1 MHPVGDRRD
10 WVHGYGEGRRAGA
23 STLARMSDDAGRELS
38 KAYDPA
44 EVEGR
49 LYEWWEKSGFFHAD
63 PAAPGEGFSIVI
75 PPPNVTG
82 SLHVGHALDNSMQD
96 AVIRRAR
103 MQGRNAVWIPGTD
116 HAGIATQNVVE
127 KQLAAEGR
135 SRHDLGREAFVE
147 RVWGWREESGGL
159 ILRQLRRLGASCDWE
174 REAFTFDEQ
183 RSRAVRKV
191 FVDLYEEGLIY
202 RGNRLINWC
211 PRCMSAISDI
221 EVDHHEEEGEL
232 AYLRYPASDGSAKG
246 EDSGV
251 VVATTRAETMLGDTG
266 VAVHP
271 DDARYRHLVGKT
283 VRLPLMDR
291 DIPVVADPHV
301 DPEFGTGAVKVTPA
315 HDPNDY
321 EIGQR
326 HGLAA
331 IDVMT
336 DEATISANG
345 GAYAGLDRFEARRKV
360 KEDLDALGLLVK
372 VEPRMHQVG
381 HCSRC
386 GTVVEPRLSDQWFV
400 KVRPL
405 AEAAAAS
412 VRDGRTAFVP
422 ERNAKAFLDW
432 LDNLND
438 WCISRQIWWGHRI
451 PAWYDADG
459 GVHVLREDPTD
470 AQAEARG
477 LTRDPDVLDTWFS
490 SALWP
495 FSTMG
500 WPDQT
505 PELAAW
511 YPTTVLVTGYDINT
525 FWVSRML
532 MMALRFMDA
541 VPFHTVLNH
550 GLVRDKYGKK
560 MSKSFGNVI
569 DPLDLIEQFGAD
581 ALRFALFRAAAP
593 GQDVPLA
600 EEWVEGA
607 RRFANKLWNAARFVL
622 MQLGDVTPEAGLP
635 DAAELQVEDRWILSR
650 LEACRAEVDA
660 AWEDYDL
667 ARVARA
673 LYHFTWDEYCDWY
686 LEFAK
691 LRDDEAAKRVL
702 AHVLDVAMRLL
713 HPLMPFVTE
722 EIWRTL
728 RATDD
733 TIMRSDWP
741 GAGGA
746 RDAEAEAAVEAVQE
760 AVTELRRFRAEHGL
774 PPRARLTVYATASAG
789 RRAVLDAGVDGIRRL
804 AGVEEWS
811 FDGRPE
817 GAAGTIVLT
826 DAELAVPLE
835 GLIDLGEERER
846 LERELAKAEGE
857 LARAEAKLGN
867 ESFTARAPADVV
879 AAERAKADEWREAAA
894 AMRQQLD
901 ALR

>member
-1 MHPVGDRRD
+1 
-10 WVHGYGEGRRAGA
+10 
-23 STLARMSDDAGRELS
+23 MSARELS
-38 KAYDPA
+38 KAYEPA

-49 LYEWWEKSGFFHAD
+49 LYDWWESSGFFHAD
-63 PAAPGEGFSIVI
+63 PADPGEPFSIVI

-82 SLHVGHALDNSMQD
+82 SLHIGHALDNSMQD

-103 MQGRNAVWIPGTD
+103 MLGRNAVWIPGTD

-135 SRHDLGREAFVE
+135 TRHDVGREAFVE
-147 RVWGWREESGGL
+147 RVWAWREQSGGT
-159 ILRQLRRLGASCDWE
+159 ILHQLRRLGASCDWD

-183 RSRAVRKV
+183 RSKAVRKV

-221 EVDHHEEEGEL
+221 EVDHTEEDGEL
-232 AYLRYPASDGSAKG
+232 AFLRYPAADGAKG
-246 EDSGV
+246 SESGV

-271 DDARYRHLVGKT
+271 DDERYAHLIGKT
-283 VRLPLMDR
+283 LRLPLMDR
-291 DIPVVADPHV
+291 EIPVFADTHV

-321 EIGQR
+321 EMGRR
-326 HGLAA
+326 HGLAM

-336 DEATISANG
+336 DEARINPDG
-345 GAYAGLDRFEARRKV
+345 GAYEGLDRFEARRKV

-372 VEPRMHQVG
+372 VEPHRHAVG

-386 GTVVEPRLSDQWFV
+386 GTIVEPRLSDQWFV

-405 AEAAAAS
+405 AEAAATA

-459 GVHVLREDPTD
+459 NVVVLREDPTPEEE
-470 AQAEARG
+470 AERG

-500 WPDQT
+500 WPDDT
-505 PELAAW
+505 PELNAW

-525 FWVSRML
+525 FWVSRMML
-532 MMALRFMDA
+532 MALRFMPA

-550 GLVRDKYGKK
+550 GLVRDRFGKK

-569 DPLDLIEQFGAD
+569 DPLELIDSFGAD

-622 MQLGDVTPEAGLP
+622 MQLGEVTPEEGLP
-635 DAAELQVEDRWILSR
+635 DPGELQVEDRWILSR
-650 LEACRAEVDA
+650 LDACLTETDA
-660 AWEDYDL
+660 AWADYDL
-667 ARVARA
+667 ARASRA
-673 LYHFTWDEYCDWY
+673 VYHFVWDEYCDWY

-691 LRDDEAAKRVL
+691 LRDDAASKRVL
-702 AHVLDVAMRLL
+702 AHVLDVALRLL
-713 HPLMPFVTE
+713 HPLMPFITE

-728 RATDD
+728 RSTEATV
-733 TIMRSDWP
+733 MRSQWP
-741 GAGGA
+741 AAAGL
-746 RDAEAEAAVEAVQE
+746 RDPEAEAAVEAVQE

-774 PPRARLTVYATASAG
+774 APARRIDVFARASAA
-789 RRAVLDAGVDGIRRL
+789 RRAPLEAGVDGIRRL
-804 AGVEEWS
+804 AGVER
-811 FDGRPE
+811 FDWLEE
-817 GAAGTIVLT
+817 GSGLDGAVGTLMLT
-826 DAELAVPLE
+826 EAELWVPLE

-857 LARAEAKLGN
+857 IKRARGKLAN
-867 ESFTARAPADVV
+867 ESFTAKAPADVV
-879 AAERAKADEWREAAA
+879 EAERQKAAEWEETAATLRA
-894 AMRQQLD
+894 QLES
-901 ALR
+901 LS

>member
-1 MHPVGDRRD
+1 
-10 WVHGYGEGRRAGA
+10 
-23 STLARMSDDAGRELS
+23 MSAQDAGRELS
-38 KAYDPA
+38 KAYEPA

-49 LYEWWEKSGFFHAD
+49 LYEWWESSGFFHAD
-63 PAAPGEGFSIVI
+63 PSDPGEPFSIVI

-82 SLHVGHALDNSMQD
+82 SLHIGHALDNSMQD

-103 MQGRNAVWIPGTD
+103 MLGRNAVWIPGTD

-127 KQLAAEGR
+127 KQLAAEGKT
-135 SRHDLGREAFVE
+135 RHDLGRDAFVE
-147 RVWGWREESGGL
+147 RVWQWREQSGGT
-159 ILRQLRRLGASCDWE
+159 ILHQLRRLGASCDWD

-183 RSRAVRKV
+183 RSKAVRKV
-191 FVDLYEEGLIY
+191 FADLYEEGLIY

-221 EVDHHEEEGEL
+221 EVEHGEEDGEL
-232 AYLRYPASDGSAKG
+232 AFLRYPASDGS
-246 EDSGV
+246 EGV

-271 DDARYRHLVGKT
+271 DDERYAHLVGRT
-283 VRLPLMDR
+283 LRLPLMQR
-291 DIPVVADPHV
+291 DIPVFADEHV

-321 EIGQR
+321 DMGQR
-326 HGLAA
+326 HSLPA

-336 DEATISANG
+336 DEARINANG
-345 GAYAGLDRFEARRKV
+345 GAYQGLDRLEARRKV

-372 VEPRMHQVG
+372 VEPHRHAVG

-386 GTVVEPRLSDQWFV
+386 GTIVEPRLSDQWFV

-405 AEAAAAS
+405 AEEAAKV

-459 GVHVLREDPTD
+459 NVVVLREDPTPEEE
-470 AQAEARG
+470 AQRG

-500 WPDQT
+500 WPDDT

-525 FWVSRML
+525 FWVSRMML
-532 MMALRFMDA
+532 MALRFMDA

-550 GLVRDKYGKK
+550 GLVRDRFGKK

-569 DPLDLIEQFGAD
+569 DPLDLIDKFGAD

-622 MQLGDVTPEAGLP
+622 MQLGDVTPQAGLP
-635 DAAELQVEDRWILSR
+635 AAGELQVEDRWILSR
-650 LEACRAEVDA
+650 LEACRAEVDQ

-667 ARVARA
+667 AAASRS
-673 LYHFTWDEYCDWY
+673 LYHFIWDEYCDWY

-691 LRDDEAAKRVL
+691 LRDDLAAKRVL
-702 AHVLDVAMRLL
+702 AHVLDVALRLL
-713 HPLMPFVTE
+713 HPLMPFITE
-722 EIWRTL
+722 EVWRTL
-728 RATDD
+728 RATDA
-733 TIMRSDWP
+733 TIMRADWP
-741 GAGGA
+741 AAGGP
-746 RDAEAEAAVEAVQE
+746 RDLDAEAAIEAVQE
-760 AVTELRRFRAEHGL
+760 AVTELRRFRAEHNL
-774 PPRARLTVYATASAG
+774 APAKRIDVFARAGAA
-789 RRAVLDAGVDGIRRL
+789 RRAPLEAGVDGIRRL
-804 AGVEEWS
+804 AGVERWHWLG
-811 FDGRPE
+811 DGE
-817 GAAGTIVLT
+817 GVDGAAGTIVMT
-826 DAELAVPLE
+826 DAELAVPLA
-835 GLIDLGEERER
+835 GLIDLDEERRR
-846 LERELAKAEGE
+846 LEREIAKAE
-857 LARAEAKLGN
+857 AEAQRARGKLAN

-879 AAERAKADEWREAAA
+879 EAERQKAVEWEETAATLRA
-894 AMRQQLD
+894 QLES
-901 ALR
+901 L